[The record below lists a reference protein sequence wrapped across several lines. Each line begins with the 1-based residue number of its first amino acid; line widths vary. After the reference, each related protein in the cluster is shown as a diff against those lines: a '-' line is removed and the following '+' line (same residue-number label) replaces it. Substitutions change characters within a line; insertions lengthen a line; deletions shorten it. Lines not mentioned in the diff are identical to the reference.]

1 MAQRRHE
8 AFFLGGTK
16 DKGATIPR
24 EKTKKFRAAAYS
36 RGAAPAVNSA
46 CPAYRFDFDRARRRR
61 TSGALHRVTDIDL
74 SRFTRD
80 ELVDLHN
87 RIVDRLRLIDTVT
100 SQAALSGLRVGQ
112 TVRFD
117 AGAAGVKTGVLVKRN
132 IKTATV
138 LVGDR
143 TWRVSPQFLAPADEG
158 AGLTIDLTPLKD

>member
-1 MAQRRHE
+1 M
-8 AFFLGGTK
+8 
-16 DKGATIPR
+16 
-24 EKTKKFRAAAYS
+24 
-36 RGAAPAVNSA
+36 
-46 CPAYRFDFDRARRRR
+46 
-61 TSGALHRVTDIDL
+61 TDIDL

-87 RIVDRLRLIDTVT
+87 RIVDRLRLIDTVA

-158 AGLTIDLTPLKD
+158 VGFTIDLTPLKD